1 MDEDL
6 ISFLFKPGI
15 SFNPVTKPPSCRT
28 TSHILL
34 HTSLYFS
41 EQWKSTYIFFKW
53 IDIPGRGS
61 SNTDNGD
68 SESPQLQKNLVLS
81 LVPETLQG
89 QKTCGHY
96 FSKMPN

>member
-1 MDEDL
+1 VDEDL

-34 HTSLYFS
+34 HTSLYFT
-41 EQWKSTYIFFKW
+41 EQWNIFLQW

-61 SNTDNGD
+61 SNMDDWD

-81 LVPETLQG
+81 LVPETLQE
-89 QKTCGHY
+89 KTE
-96 FSKMPN
+96 SLIL